1 MEQKIVKVGYG
12 NVNKI
17 EIGGTR
23 PLVFVGGP
31 CAIESR
37 EHALIMAESISEI
50 CSKLDIPWIYKSC
63 YDKDCRS
70 SPKSFHGVGLDK
82 GLKILSEIRD
92 TFKVPVVSD
101 FSDPSWAEAT
111 GDICDMVQVPAYLC
125 RQTSILRAAAKTG
138 RPILLKKGQFMSP
151 WNMKNSCR
159 KLEAFGSNEIIL
171 ADRGTFMGYNMLVN
185 DMTCFPIM
193 SYTGYP
199 VCYDATHSV
208 QLPTSMGNIS
218 GGQREFIPYLVRA
231 AVANGINILF
241 METHNNPAE
250 ALSDAN
256 TVLDIKYLENI
267 LFQAKKIHELRLELL
282 SRLGPDNVHPVNE

>member
-1 MEQKIVKVGYG
+1 MKEKIVKVGYG
-12 NVNKI
+12 KVNKLK
-17 EIGGTR
+17 IGGNL
-23 PLVFVGGP
+23 PLAFVGGP
-31 CAIESR
+31 CAIENR
-37 EHALIMAESISEI
+37 DHALFMAESISII
-50 CSKLDIPWIYKSC
+50 CEKIGIPWIYKSC

-70 SPKSFHGVGLDK
+70 SPKSFHGVGLDE

-92 TFKVPVVSD
+92 TFSVPVVSD
-101 FSDPSWAEAT
+101 FSDPGWAKAT
-111 GDICDMVQVPAYLC
+111 GEICDMVQVPAYLC

-138 RPILLKKGQFMSP
+138 RPILMKKGQFMSP

-185 DMTCFPIM
+185 DMTCLPIM
-193 SYTGYP
+193 RYTGYP

-231 AVANGINILF
+231 AVANGINLLF
-241 METHNNPAE
+241 METHNKPSE

>member
-267 LFQAKKIHELRLELL
+267 LFQAIKIHELRLELL
-282 SRLGPDNVHPVNE
+282 SKLGPDNVHPVNE

>member
-1 MEQKIVKVGYG
+1 MEQRIVNVGYG
-12 NVNKI
+12 TVKKVR
-17 EIGGTR
+17 IGGTL
-23 PLVFVGGP
+23 PLAFVGGP
-31 CAIESR
+31 CAIENR
-37 EHALIMAESISEI
+37 DHALFMAESIAKI
-50 CSKLDIPWIYKSC
+50 CNKLEIPWIYKSC

-70 SPKSFHGVGLDK
+70 SPKSFHGIGLDE
-82 GLKILSEIRD
+82 GLKILLEVRE
-92 TFKVPVVSD
+92 TFNVPVVSD
-101 FSDPSWAEAT
+101 FSDPSWAKAT
-111 GDICDMVQVPAYLC
+111 GEICDMVQVPAYLC
-125 RQTSILRAAAKTG
+125 RQTSILKAAANTG
-138 RPILLKKGQFMSP
+138 RPILMKKGQFMSP

-159 KLEAFGSNEIIL
+159 KLEAFGNRDIIL

-231 AVANGINILF
+231 AVANGINLLF
-241 METHNNPAE
+241 METHHKPSK

-267 LFQAKKIHELRLELL
+267 LFQAKKIHELRLELH
-282 SRLGPDNVHPVNE
+282 RKLGPDNVHPVNE